1 MLTLSGYD
9 EQLMDEIKSISDME
23 PPEEAVGMVDPKH
36 IKVDRRKYYRYTGSL
51 TTPPC
56 TEGVIWTV
64 IHKVFSLPRYLSHNH
79 DLLQWYRPC
88 DLMLFVNP

>member
-23 PPEEAVGMVDPKH
+23 PREEAVGMVDPKH
-36 IKVDRRKYYRYTGSL
+36 IKVGSRKYYRYMGSL

-56 TEGVIWTV
+56 MEGVIWTL
-64 IHKVFSLPRYLSHNH
+64 IHKVFSLQR
-79 DLLQWYRPC
+79 
-88 DLMLFVNP
+88 